1 MCWSP
6 RPTAGPWG
14 WPPLAAP
21 KIWATPLGDQILT
34 QVLPRLAG
42 RISRRQYASQPRQRG
57 RKRLQIAAALLGL
70 GLSSS
75 MPAAQAATNVVFVSG
90 AFMRSISVADLE
102 SLAQTGQA
110 RGLLA
115 DVLALSKQKPADV
128 AKLLN
133 QQLTLPIVLT
143 SRLLNTRIGEAI
155 LARVAQIVFPL
166 KAKAYGVPALKAG
179 VILGLDNSKGSLS
192 AISFLKAYPTS
203 EMEVSIPALMSIAS
217 KASSIADLVNFFSNS
232 PLDGLKGET
241 SSSK

>member
-1 MCWSP
+1 MTQLLQRLSGQT
-6 RPTAGPWG
+6 RGS
-14 WPPLAAP
+14 
-21 KIWATPLGDQILT
+21 LGT
-34 QVLPRLAG
+34 
-42 RISRRQYASQPRQRG
+42 SQPRPRG

-70 GLSSS
+70 GLSTA

-115 DVLALSKQKPADV
+115 DVLTLSKQKPADV

-155 LARVAQIVFPL
+155 LTRVAQLVFPL

-179 VILGLDNSKGSLS
+179 VILGLDQGKGSLS
-192 AISFLKAYPTS
+192 PIGFLKAYPTS
-203 EMEVSIPALMSIAS
+203 EMEVSIPALMAIAS
-217 KASSIADLVNFFSNS
+217 KASSIADLVNFFSNA

-241 SSSK
+241 STAK

>member
-1 MCWSP
+1 MYWSP
-6 RPTAGPWG
+6 RRTAGPWG
-14 WPPLAAP
+14 WQRLAAP
-21 KIWATPLGDQILT
+21 KIQSTSLGNPVLT
-34 QVLPRLAG
+34 QLSPSLSSP
-42 RISRRQYASQPRQRG
+42 IYRRQGASQPRQQG

-70 GLSSS
+70 GLTTLV
-75 MPAAQAATNVVFVSG
+75 PAAKAATNVVFVSG

-102 SLAQTGQA
+102 TLAQTGQA
-110 RGLLA
+110 KGLLA
-115 DVLALSKQKPADV
+115 DVLRLSKQKPADV

-166 KAKAYGVPALKAG
+166 KAKSVGVPALKAG
-179 VILGLDNSKGSLS
+179 VILGLDQGKGSLS

-203 EMEVSIPALMSIAS
+203 EMEVSIPALVAIAS
-217 KASSIADLVNFFSNS
+217 KASSIADLVNFFSNA

>member
-1 MCWSP
+1 MQ
-6 RPTAGPWG
+6 R
-14 WPPLAAP
+14 
-21 KIWATPLGDQILT
+21 LT
-34 QVLPRLAG
+34 G
-42 RISRRQYASQPRQRG
+42 RISRRRGAGQTRQG
-57 RKRLQIAAALLGL
+57 SRKRLQVAAALLGL
-70 GLSSS
+70 GLATLA
-75 MPAAQAATNVVFVSG
+75 PAAKAATNVVFVSG
-90 AFMRSISVADLE
+90 AFMRSISVDDLD

-115 DVLALSKQKPADV
+115 DVLTLSKQKPSEV

-179 VILGLDNSKGSLS
+179 LILGLNNSKGSLS

-203 EMEVSIPALMSIAS
+203 EMEVSIPALMAIAT
-217 KASSIADLVNFFSNS
+217 KASSISDLVNFFSNS
-232 PLDGLKGET
+232 PLDGLKSETT
-241 SSSK
+241 SSK

>member
-1 MCWSP
+1 L
-6 RPTAGPWG
+6 T
-14 WPPLAAP
+14 
-21 KIWATPLGDQILT
+21 QILPKLT
-34 QVLPRLAG
+34 G
-42 RISRRQYASQPRQRG
+42 RISRRQDASQPRQRG
-57 RKRLQIAAALLGL
+57 RKRLQVAAALLGL
-70 GLSSS
+70 GLGTS

-115 DVLALSKQKPADV
+115 DVLILSKQKPADV

-179 VILGLDNSKGSLS
+179 VILGLERAKIIAERSNL
-192 AISFLKAYPTS
+192 IMEPTS
-203 EMEVSIPALMSIAS
+203 TLHDQYRLAC
-217 KASSIADLVNFFSNS
+217 NS
-232 PLDGLKGET
+232 FGINHRLLGEPVIRRHDQLERLPNQG
-241 SSSK
+241 SAGEIRVIDRFWQEQQIMRAV

>member
-1 MCWSP
+1 MQ
-6 RPTAGPWG
+6 R
-14 WPPLAAP
+14 
-21 KIWATPLGDQILT
+21 LT
-34 QVLPRLAG
+34 G
-42 RISRRQYASQPRQRG
+42 RISRRQGAGQTRQGG
-57 RKRLQIAAALLGL
+57 RKRIQVAAALLGL
-70 GLSSS
+70 GLITS

-115 DVLALSKQKPADV
+115 DVLTLSKQKPATI

-155 LARVAQIVFPL
+155 LTRVAQLVFPL
-166 KAKAYGVPALKAG
+166 KAKPYGVPALRAA
-179 VILGLDNSKGSLS
+179 VILGLDQGKGSLS
-192 AISFLKAYPTS
+192 PIGFIKAYPTS
-203 EMEVSIPALMSIAS
+203 EMEVSIPAMMSIFS
-217 KASSIADLVNFFSNS
+217 KASSLADLVNFFSNA

>member
-6 RPTAGPWG
+6 RQTDGPWE
-14 WPPLAAP
+14 WLPLAAP
-21 KIWATPLGDQILT
+21 KIKVTPLGDPVLT
-34 QVLPRLAG
+34 QLLQRLSDQT
-42 RISRRQYASQPRQRG
+42 SRPPGASQPRQRG
-57 RKRLQIAAALLGL
+57 RKRIQVAAALLGL
-70 GLSSS
+70 GLITS

-115 DVLALSKQKPADV
+115 DVLTLSKQKPATI

-155 LARVAQIVFPL
+155 LTRVAQLVFPL
-166 KAKAYGVPALKAG
+166 KAKPYGVPALRAA
-179 VILGLDNSKGSLS
+179 VILGLDQGKGSLS
-192 AISFLKAYPTS
+192 PIGFIKAYPTS
-203 EMEVSIPALMSIAS
+203 EMEVSIPAMMSIFS
-217 KASSIADLVNFFSNS
+217 KASSLADLVNFFSNA

>member
-21 KIWATPLGDQILT
+21 KIWATPLGVQILT

-42 RISRRQYASQPRQRG
+42 RISRRQNTSQPRQRG

-128 AKLLN
+128 AKLLP
-133 QQLTLPIVLT
+133 QMAAKPAQASTV
-143 SRLLNTRIGEAI
+143 AI
-155 LARVAQIVFPL
+155 ARP
-166 KAKAYGVPALKAG
+166 PRRC
-179 VILGLDNSKGSLS
+179 
-192 AISFLKAYPTS
+192 PT
-203 EMEVSIPALMSIAS
+203 
-217 KASSIADLVNFFSNS
+217 KR
-232 PLDGLKGET
+232 
-241 SSSK
+241 

>member
-1 MCWSP
+1 MQ
-6 RPTAGPWG
+6 R
-14 WPPLAAP
+14 
-21 KIWATPLGDQILT
+21 LT
-34 QVLPRLAG
+34 G
-42 RISRRQYASQPRQRG
+42 RISRRQGAGHTRQGG
-57 RKRLQIAAALLGL
+57 RKRLQVAAALLGL
-70 GLSSS
+70 GLTTLA
-75 MPAAQAATNVVFVSG
+75 PAAQAATNVVFVSG
-90 AFMRSISVADLE
+90 AFMRSISVDDLD

-115 DVLALSKQKPADV
+115 DVLTLSKQKPSEV

-179 VILGLDNSKGSLS
+179 LILGLNNSKGSLS

-203 EMEVSIPALMSIAS
+203 EMEVSIPALMAIAT
-217 KASSIADLVNFFSNS
+217 KASSISDLVNFFSNS
-232 PLDGLKGET
+232 PLDGLKSETT
-241 SSSK
+241 SSK

>member
-1 MCWSP
+1 MDRFSSLQGARKP
-6 RPTAGPWG
+6 RPRG
-14 WPPLAAP
+14 
-21 KIWATPLGDQILT
+21 
-34 QVLPRLAG
+34 
-42 RISRRQYASQPRQRG
+42 RQR
-57 RKRLQIAAALLGL
+57 LLVAAGLLGL
-70 GLSSS
+70 GLTTS

-90 AFMRSISVADLE
+90 AFMRSIPVADLE

-115 DVLALSKQKPADV
+115 DVLTLSKQKPTDV

-133 QQLTLPIVLT
+133 QQLTLPVVLT

-203 EMEVSIPALMSIAS
+203 EMEVSIPALMAIAS

>member
-1 MCWSP
+1 MQ
-6 RPTAGPWG
+6 R
-14 WPPLAAP
+14 
-21 KIWATPLGDQILT
+21 LT
-34 QVLPRLAG
+34 G
-42 RISRRQYASQPRQRG
+42 RISRRQGAGHTRQGG
-57 RKRLQIAAALLGL
+57 RKRLQGAAALLGL
-70 GLSSS
+70 GLTTLA
-75 MPAAQAATNVVFVSG
+75 PAAQAATNVVFVSG
-90 AFMRSISVADLE
+90 AFMRSISVDDLD

-115 DVLALSKQKPADV
+115 DVLTLSKQKPSEV

-179 VILGLDNSKGSLS
+179 LILGLNNSKGSLS

-203 EMEVSIPALMSIAS
+203 EMEVSIPALMAIAT
-217 KASSIADLVNFFSNS
+217 KASSISDLVNFFSNS
-232 PLDGLKGET
+232 PLDGLKSETT
-241 SSSK
+241 SSK